1 MNKLNFKDGVNV
13 LTSGLLG
20 SLIDMQRQKESFQE
34 VQYRANSDVEYNN
47 SMSTTLIVV
56 IVVVLI
62 LVVALLVLLCM
73 STYRLVPNNKILH
86 TVLTALFGSLYVSI
100 LWIMYGIFFNYKL
113 IKSTKSIKST
123 K

>member
-1 MNKLNFKDGVNV
+1 MNNLNLKDGVNV

-34 VQYRANSDVEYNN
+34 VPYKENIDAEYNN
-47 SMSTTLIVV
+47 LMSTTLIVV
-56 IVVVLI
+56 LVVVFI

-73 STYRLVPNNKILH
+73 STYKLVPNNKVFH
-86 TVLTALFGSLYVSI
+86 TCLTALFGSLYVSI

-113 IKSTKSIKST
+113 IKSTK
-123 K
+123 

>member
-1 MNKLNFKDGVNV
+1 MNNLNLKDGVNV

-47 SMSTTLIVV
+47 SLSTTLIVI

-62 LVVALLVLLCM
+62 LVVLLCM
-73 STYRLVPNNKILH
+73 STYRLVPNNKVFH

-100 LWIMYGIFFNYKL
+100 LWIMHGIFFNYKL
-113 IKSTKSIKST
+113 IKLTK
-123 K
+123 